1 MNHKFYS
8 TSAAV
13 VVLLGAA
20 GCGSAPVRI
29 DTASNQGITTVHQ
42 IDFKDWQ
49 IAAEKGI
56 NSMLESGAMK
66 RADGRKTILM
76 ISNVKNSTTES
87 VNTRILTDK
96 IRQAVLRSGQAVVT
110 TAVGAKGAEE
120 TAVRQVREL
129 ENDDL
134 FNQSTVQ
141 KRGTV
146 IAPDMSLSGEIVQ
159 QQTLGADRGVLL
171 LHPHGSDGS
180 CHRACHVGG
189 QCGNRETGNQIHL
202 RLKSFQYSS
211 GMPFIQEN

>member
-1 MNHKFYS
+1 MKRNIFFS
-8 TSAAV
+8 LAGAAA
-13 VVLLGAA
+13 LLGMT

-29 DTASNQGITTVHQ
+29 DTASSQGITTVHQ

-56 NSMLESGAMK
+56 SSMLESGAMK
-66 RADGRKTILM
+66 RADGRKTVLM
-76 ISNVKNSTTES
+76 VGNVKNSTREN

-159 QQTLGADRGVLL
+159 QQRRSGRTEESYFFIHMVLTDL
-171 LHPHGSDGS
+171 
-180 CHRACHVGG
+180 A
-189 QCGNRETGNQIHL
+189 TGLAVWEDNVEIAKQGT
-202 RLKSFQYSS
+202 KSIFD
-211 GMPFIQEN
+211 

>member
-1 MNHKFYS
+1 MRRNIFFS
-8 TSAAV
+8 LA
-13 VVLLGAA
+13 GAA
-20 GCGSAPVRI
+20 ALLTMTGCGSAPVRI
-29 DTASNQGITTVHQ
+29 DTASSQGITTVHQ

-49 IAAEKGI
+49 IAAEKGTS
-56 NSMLESGAMK
+56 SMLESGVMK

-76 ISNVKNSTTES
+76 ISDVKNSTREN

-159 QQTLGADRGVLL
+159 QQRRSGRTDEPFR
-171 LHPHGSDGS
+171 
-180 CHRACHVGG
+180 
-189 QCGNRETGNQIHL
+189 REG
-202 RLKSFQYSS
+202 RS
-211 GMPFIQEN
+211 PA

>member
-1 MNHKFYS
+1 MKRNIFFS
-8 TSAAV
+8 LAGTAA
-13 VVLLGAA
+13 LLGMT

-29 DTASNQGITTVHQ
+29 DTASSQGITTVHQ

-56 NSMLESGAMK
+56 SSMLESGAMK
-66 RADGRKTILM
+66 RADGRKTVLM
-76 ISNVKNSTTES
+76 VGNVKNSTREN

-159 QQTLGADRGVLL
+159 QQRRSGRTEESYFFIHMVLTDL
-171 LHPHGSDGS
+171 
-180 CHRACHVGG
+180 A
-189 QCGNRETGNQIHL
+189 TGLAVWEDNVEIAKQGT
-202 RLKSFQYSS
+202 KSIFD
-211 GMPFIQEN
+211 

>member
-1 MNHKFYS
+1 MKRNIFFS
-8 TSAAV
+8 LAGTAA
-13 VVLLGAA
+13 LLGMT

-29 DTASNQGITTVHQ
+29 DTASSQGITTVHQ

-56 NSMLESGAMK
+56 SSMLESGAMK
-66 RADGRKTILM
+66 RADGRKTVLM
-76 ISNVKNSTTES
+76 VGNVKNSTREN

-96 IRQAVLRSGQAVVT
+96 IRQAILRSGKAVTT

-159 QQTLGADRGVLL
+159 QQRRSGRTEESYFFIHMVLTDL
-171 LHPHGSDGS
+171 
-180 CHRACHVGG
+180 A
-189 QCGNRETGNQIHL
+189 TGLAVWEDNVEIAKQGT
-202 RLKSFQYSS
+202 KSIFD
-211 GMPFIQEN
+211 

>member
-1 MNHKFYS
+1 MRRNIFFS
-8 TSAAV
+8 LA
-13 VVLLGAA
+13 GAA
-20 GCGSAPVRI
+20 ALLTMTGCGSAPVRI
-29 DTASNQGITTVHQ
+29 DTASSQGITTVHQ

-49 IAAEKGI
+49 IAADKGTS
-56 NSMLESGAMK
+56 SMLESGVMK

-76 ISNVKNSTTES
+76 ISDVKNSTREN

-159 QQTLGADRGVLL
+159 QQRRSGRTEESYFFIHMVLTDL
-171 LHPHGSDGS
+171 
-180 CHRACHVGG
+180 A
-189 QCGNRETGNQIHL
+189 TGLAVWEDNVELAKQGT
-202 RLKSFQYSS
+202 KSIFD
-211 GMPFIQEN
+211 

>member
-1 MNHKFYS
+1 MKRNIFFS
-8 TSAAV
+8 LA
-13 VVLLGAA
+13 GAA
-20 GCGSAPVRI
+20 ALLTMTGCGSAPVRI
-29 DTASNQGITTVHQ
+29 DTASSQGITTVHQ

-49 IAAEKGI
+49 IAAEKGTS
-56 NSMLESGAMK
+56 SMLESGVMK

-76 ISNVKNSTTES
+76 ISDVKNSTREN
-87 VNTRILTDK
+87 VNTRILSDK

-159 QQTLGADRGVLL
+159 QQRRSGRTEESYFFIHMVLTDL
-171 LHPHGSDGS
+171 
-180 CHRACHVGG
+180 A
-189 QCGNRETGNQIHL
+189 TGLAVWEDNVELAKQGT
-202 RLKSFQYSS
+202 KSIFD
-211 GMPFIQEN
+211 

>member
-1 MNHKFYS
+1 MRCNLFVPLAAGIVVFL
-8 TSAAV
+8 SA
-13 VVLLGAA
+13 G

-29 DTASNQGITTVHQ
+29 DTSSNQGITTIHQ

-56 NSMLESGAMK
+56 SSMLESGVMK

-76 ISNVKNSTTES
+76 ISTVKNSTRET

-134 FNQSTVQ
+134 FNQATVQ

-159 QQTLGADRGVLL
+159 QQRRSGRTEESYFFIHMVLTDL
-171 LHPHGSDGS
+171 
-180 CHRACHVGG
+180 A
-189 QCGNRETGNQIHL
+189 TGLAVWEDNVEIAKQGT
-202 RLKSFQYSS
+202 KSIF
-211 GMPFIQEN
+211 E

>member
-1 MNHKFYS
+1 MRRNIFFS
-8 TSAAV
+8 LA
-13 VVLLGAA
+13 GAA
-20 GCGSAPVRI
+20 ALLTMTGCGSAPVRI
-29 DTASNQGITTVHQ
+29 DTASSQGITTVHQ

-49 IAAEKGI
+49 IAAEKGTS
-56 NSMLESGAMK
+56 SMLESGVMK
-66 RADGRKTILM
+66 RADGRKTVLM
-76 ISNVKNSTTES
+76 VGNVKNSTREN

-159 QQTLGADRGVLL
+159 QQRRSGRTEESYFFIHMVLTDL
-171 LHPHGSDGS
+171 
-180 CHRACHVGG
+180 A
-189 QCGNRETGNQIHL
+189 TGLAVWEDNVELAKQGT
-202 RLKSFQYSS
+202 KSIFD
-211 GMPFIQEN
+211 